1 MTDLFNLVIAAC
13 NNPRRGFGDKSFRLK
28 NQKKIIEREAKKA
41 RMSLLGSQKF
51 YVCDSLM
58 RHACEATVQHP
69 KTMLNMMNAAI
80 PPFANMWIEW
90 DEQDRGDNMLAGTF
104 SGSVSSDTGWE
115 VIDHP
120 IQMVSDTWDSHNRQL
135 YAQSGLAQNHG
146 RPHKI
151 GLHIY
156 ACEYTAGA
164 YYADMYFLIEG
175 KIGCSPYSLRFTNGD
190 NFGWS
195 EIYNLR
201 KNSVTDRTRADKYN
215 KGKVLGR
222 LNDMKGMLKHAES
235 VDACVKIQLEEGPH
249 LFGLETDYQS
259 RTLDALYLKAGLI
272 GTLSVGRCCLIADM
286 QQKEQELANGPE
298 SWNDVMDIVYAE
310 SRGMGLMGWRGEIR
324 WITAVL
330 SLLNYSH
337 TVIERDQ
344 EPSEAKRKVFGVPVP
359 RNELRVVQIDLP
371 KPRGTVQYEK
381 LFTGSGAKKRRHV
394 RRGHYRRY
402 IHKDGTVTE
411 RWIAEQWVGDAS
423 LGTIIH
429 DYELINK
436 RNKG

>member
-1 MTDLFNLVIAAC
+1 MTDLFNLVVAATQ
-13 NNPRRGFGDKSFRLK
+13 NPRRGFGEPSFRLK
-28 NQKKIIEREAKKA
+28 QQKKLIEKEARKT
-41 RMSLLGSQKF
+41 RMNLLGSQKF

-58 RHACEATVQHP
+58 HHACEATAQNP
-69 KTMLNMMNAAI
+69 RTMLNMMNAAI
-80 PPFANMWIEW
+80 PPFDNMWIEW
-90 DEQDRGDNMLAGTF
+90 DEDERADNMLSGAF
-104 SGSVSSDTGWE
+104 SNVSGEVSGLWESIEHPMQLSSDAYRGGGDLKSRHTE
-115 VIDHP
+115 P
-120 IQMVSDTWDSHNRQL
+120 R
-135 YAQSGLAQNHG
+135 
-146 RPHKI
+146 RPKKV
-151 GLHIY
+151 GFHIY
-156 ACEYTAGA
+156 ACKYTVGA
-164 YYADMYFLIEG
+164 YYADIYFLFPTFDRVGIRNKEPDLISE
-175 KIGCSPYSLRFTNGD
+175 KIGCSPYSLRFTVGD

-195 EIYNLR
+195 ELYGDFSNAEVFKPVNLAAQ
-201 KNSVTDRTRADKYN
+201 KMGV
-215 KGKVLGR
+215 
-222 LNDMKGMLKHAES
+222 AES
-235 VDACVKIQLEEGPH
+235 VDECVQIQLEEGPT
-249 LFGLETDYQS
+249 LFGLEIDHNS
-259 RTLDALYLKAGLI
+259 RELDSLYLKAGLI
-272 GTLSVGRCCLIADM
+272 STSAIGRICLLHEM
-286 QQKEQELANGPE
+286 QTFSAENPYLDREQVTNAVYGKARENG
-298 SWNDVMDIVYAE
+298 
-310 SRGMGLMGWRGEIR
+310 LTGWRGEIR
-324 WITAVL
+324 WIAAVL

-344 EPSEAKRKVFGVPVP
+344 EPSEAKRMVFGVPVP